1 MVLPA
6 LALLVLVPAASVW
19 VVRRA
24 AARAR
29 TEEARQELGNAA
41 RNLALAGVVGTLAGG
56 GIVWLVVRKVTRPLL
71 ELRDAVDA
79 VGRGDFSRRIERSSE
94 DEVGELA
101 EAFNRM
107 IASLQGSMAA
117 LEKAVEDLRVAQCR
131 LVQGEKLAAIAQFVS
146 DAAHELNNPL
156 SAVIGFSDLLYHMS
170 PDETMRPQLKLISQS
185 AHRCQR
191 IVQNLLGFA
200 RRHPPERSA
209 VRVNTVLEG
218 VLEVMAYEFRTSNVG
233 VVRDLQGDLPAV
245 MADPHQLQ
253 QVLVNIL
260 GNARQALDGRPGGRV
275 KVRTRAA
282 GGLLRI
288 EIADNGP
295 GIPADNLPR
304 VFDPF
309 FTTRPEGK
317 GTGLGLSFAYGVV
330 SEHGGRI
337 SASNEAGGGAAILIE
352 LPLNGGDAA
361 EAWDEAPPR
370 PRAGV
375 SSGKAVLVV
384 DDEEQILALAGALL
398 EGDGH
403 EVETCTDGNRAL
415 EVLKGRRFDAIVCDW
430 KMPGLGGGEFHER
443 LLAADPAAARRIIFI
458 SGDAANDSLL
468 SLASRHGRRS
478 LAKPFQVRE
487 FQDAVAA
494 VIGSPA

>member
-6 LALLVLVPAASVW
+6 LALLVVVPAASVW
-19 VVRRA
+19 VARRA

-29 TEEARQELGNAA
+29 TAEARRELGDAA
-41 RNLALAGVVGTLAGG
+41 RNLALAGAVGTLAGG
-56 GIVWLVVRKVTRPLL
+56 AIVWLVVRRITRPLL
-71 ELRDAVDA
+71 DLRDAAEA

-107 IASLQGSMAA
+107 TGNLQGSMAA
-117 LEKAVEDLRVAQCR
+117 LEKAVEDLRVAQSR
-131 LVQGEKLAAIAQFVS
+131 LVQGERLAAIAQFVS

-170 PDETMRPQLKLISQS
+170 PDEKIRPQLELISQS

-209 VRVNTVLEG
+209 VRVNTVLDG
-218 VLEVMAYEFRTSNVG
+218 VLEVMAYEFRTSNIG
-233 VVRDLQGDLPAV
+233 IIRDLQGDLPAI

-253 QVLVNIL
+253 QVLVNVL
-260 GNARQALDGRPGGRV
+260 GNARQALDGRPRGTV
-275 KVRTRAA
+275 TVRTRAA
-282 GGLLRI
+282 DGLLRI

-295 GIPADNLPR
+295 GIAADNLPR

-330 SEHGGRI
+330 REHGGRI
-337 SASNEAGGGAAILIE
+337 SARNEAGGGATILIE
-352 LPLNGGDAA
+352 LPLNGRGDD
-361 EAWDEAPPR
+361 ETWDEAPPR
-370 PRAGV
+370 TRAGV
-375 SSGKAVLVV
+375 SSGKSVLVV

-415 EVLKGRRFDAIVCDW
+415 EALKRRRFDAIVCDW

-443 LLAADPAAARRIIFI
+443 LLAADPAAARRLIFI
-458 SGDAANDSLL
+458 SGDAANESLL
-468 SLASRHGRRS
+468 SLAHRHGRKC
-478 LAKPFQVRE
+478 LAKPFQVRD
-487 FQDAVAA
+487 FQDAVAS